1 MVYVLFFNELIGFP
15 QYYNNDIECK
25 REEARERERERAK
38 ANVQIN
44 EQQRNRKRMENSL
57 PTKTL
62 STENL

>member
-1 MVYVLFFNELIGFP
+1 MQERGS
-15 QYYNNDIECK
+15 EG
-25 REEARERERERAK
+25 ARERERAK